1 MNLRSIGVVYR
12 KELLDSLR
20 DRRTLLSMIL
30 VPIVLIPLMTL
41 GVGSLSMILL
51 QRTRREVERVMVLGG
66 EDSPATLEA
75 LRRLPGI
82 EIVPP
87 RENYSDQIIEKTI
100 RAAVRVP
107 PGFDQARSSDH
118 NATVTIYMYAGD
130 LRSEFAATMLRRFF
144 EQLRTLRMQARLE
157 SHHLP
162 TAFLTPLTIDEK
174 NVAPPEKVGATIVG
188 GLIPY
193 FVIVL
198 CLTGAMYPA
207 MDMTAGE
214 KERGTMETIL
224 SSPVAR
230 TDLVLGKF
238 LMVLT
243 ASLATAL
250 LAIVSMAGSF
260 SFAGK
265 ALEAFAPLQ
274 AQRLYLRVHPASYL
288 AIFAMVVPVAVLFSG
303 ALLAISL
310 FARTF
315 REAQSYL
322 SPLTLVVAAPAILAL
337 LPGVELTAR
346 LALIPILSTSLVSRE
361 IMSGIYHWRYI
372 GLIFGSSCVY
382 AAVALAIAIRLFN
395 REEVLFRT

>member
-1 MNLRSIGVVYR
+1 MNLRSIGVIYR

-20 DRRTLLSMIL
+20 DRRTLVSMVV
-30 VPIVLIPLMTL
+30 VPLVLIPLLTL
-41 GVGSLSMILL
+41 GIGYVSMKLV
-51 QRTRREVERVMVLGG
+51 QRARQEVVRVMVLGG
-66 EDSPATLEA
+66 GDSPATLEA

-82 EIVPP
+82 QIVPP
-87 RENYSDQIIEKTI
+87 RKDYPEEIIEKTI
-100 RAAVRVP
+100 RAAVRIP
-107 PGFDQARSSDH
+107 PGFDQARARDG
-118 NATVTIYMYAGD
+118 NTTVTIYMYAGD
-130 LRSEFAATMLRRFF
+130 IRSEFAAAMLRRFF
-144 EQLRTLRMQARLE
+144 EQLRALRMQARLE

-162 TAFLTPLTIDEK
+162 SAFLQPVTIDEK
-174 NVAPPEKVGATIVG
+174 NVAPPAKVGATVVG

-207 MDMTAGE
+207 IDMTAGE

-224 SSPVAR
+224 SSPISR

-243 ASLATAL
+243 AAL
-250 LAIVSMAGSF
+250 STGGLAIVSMAGTF
-260 SFAGK
+260 SLAGK
-265 ALEAFAPLQ
+265 ALTAFAPIH
-274 AQRLYLRVHPASYL
+274 AQNFTLAVSPRSYL
-288 AIFAMVVPVAVLFSG
+288 AVFAMVVPVAVLFSG

-310 FARTF
+310 FARSF

-322 SPLTLVVAAPAILAL
+322 SPLTIVVVAPAIVAL
-337 LPGVELTAR
+337 LPGVELNAR
-346 LALIPILSTSLVSRE
+346 LALIPVLSTSLVSKE

-372 GLIFGSSCVY
+372 ALIFGSSCLY
-382 AAVALAIAIRLFN
+382 AAIALAFAVRLFN